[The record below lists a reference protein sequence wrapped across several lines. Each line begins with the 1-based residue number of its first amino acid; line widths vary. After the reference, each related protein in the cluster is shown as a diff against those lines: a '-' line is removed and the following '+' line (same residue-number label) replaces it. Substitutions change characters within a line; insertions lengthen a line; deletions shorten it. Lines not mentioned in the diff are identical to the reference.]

1 MAREWFDDALESDYF
16 SAVGVYNFDI
26 FNELDI
32 GPCVCTYYISLCFRY
47 IIFLI
52 SQTTVQSLMSWTK
65 ISGVSFHLATH
76 KLSFFWKLLFPF
88 NPSPSINNFILE
100 TPVLRTH
107 RTGVG
112 LEEVESETPPEA
124 ISWTRGSR
132 FYCLLCPLIL
142 PPLIITHQ
150 NGKGKNQGN

>member
-76 KLSFFWKLLFPF
+76 MLSLFWKLLFP
-88 NPSPSINNFILE
+88 SI
-100 TPVLRTH
+100 PVLQLIILYLRH
-107 RTGVG
+107 LCSGLTGQVWALRKWNLRPLQKQFHG
-112 LEEVESETPPEA
+112 LEEAGFIAFSAP
-124 ISWTRGSR
+124 W
-132 FYCLLCPLIL
+132 FCHLWL
-142 PPLIITHQ
+142 
-150 NGKGKNQGN
+150 